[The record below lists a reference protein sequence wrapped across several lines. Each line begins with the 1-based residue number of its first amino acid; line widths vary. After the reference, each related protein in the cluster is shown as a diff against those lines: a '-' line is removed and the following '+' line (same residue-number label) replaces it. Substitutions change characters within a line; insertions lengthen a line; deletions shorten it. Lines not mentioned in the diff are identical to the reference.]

1 RFESAQQIYAQ
12 VLAQKPEDKDTRHAL
27 AGLNAILD
35 QPLTALAQL
44 EQLELEAA
52 DEGGIDRD
60 ASRQI
65 QQIQTDFLLRRGFQP
80 PWEDYQRRSRN

>member
-1 RFESAQQIYAQ
+1 M
-12 VLAQKPEDKDTRHAL
+12 LAQKPEDKGTRRAL

-44 EQLELEAA
+44 EQLQLEAA
-52 DEGGIDRD
+52 AEGGNDND

-80 PWEDYQRRSRN
+80 PWEDYQRRNRN